1 MPIAETARLDLRV
14 VALNDAPFIL
24 RLLND
29 PDFIRFIG
37 DRGVRT
43 LDDAR
48 RQIEERYLAHFAIHG
63 FGPYVVR
70 WRESGDP
77 IGFVTLIKR
86 DWLEHADVGYAFL
99 PEHRGRGL
107 AEEATRALMNYARA
121 ALRLATLAAIT
132 APGNVRS
139 ESLLARLGFRFD
151 RLVKPPDED
160 WPLGLYILPDAPLHA
175 PAAHEGRPNDQRK
188 V

>member
-14 VALNDAPFIL
+14 VTLDDAPFIL

-29 PDFIRFIG
+29 PEFIRFIG

-70 WRESGDP
+70 RRETGEA

-107 AEEATRALMNYARA
+107 AEEATRALMNYARTA
-121 ALRLATLAAIT
+121 FRLAPLVAIT
-132 APGNVRS
+132 EPGHVRS
-139 ESLLARLGFRFD
+139 EALLARLGFRFD

-160 WPLGLYILPDAPLHA
+160 SPLSLFLRPDAPFPP
-175 PAAHEGRPNDQRK
+175 PAAGEGRPSDQRNT
-188 V
+188 